1 MAEVSDHAMALL
13 LALARNVPFANVMAQ
28 SSLIA
33 LRRPSSDAPRHLLPE
48 GEGMRAQ

>member
-13 LALARNVPFANVMAQ
+13 LALARKVPFANVMAQ

-33 LRRPSSDAPRHLLPE
+33 LRRPSSGAPRHLLPE